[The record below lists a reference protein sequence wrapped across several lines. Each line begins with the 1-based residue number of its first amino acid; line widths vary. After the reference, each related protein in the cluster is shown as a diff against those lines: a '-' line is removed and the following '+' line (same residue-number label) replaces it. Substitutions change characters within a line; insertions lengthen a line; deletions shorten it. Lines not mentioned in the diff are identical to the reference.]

1 MKRRRGLRWE
11 WEPAGW
17 SQGETGQRAVARE
30 VRSGASRLHKRDDQ
44 RRDSRKPIT
53 RRSWRMSSF
62 MPLDSSWK
70 TAVVRVD
77 CSRA

>member
-1 MKRRRGLRWE
+1 MKRWQGLRWE
-11 WEPAGW
+11 WEPAGR

-53 RRSWRMSSF
+53 RPAAAA
-62 MPLDSSWK
+62 MP
-70 TAVVRVD
+70 AVCHGEVW
-77 CSRA
+77 A

>member
-1 MKRRRGLRWE
+1 MKRRRNLRWK

-53 RRSWRMSSF
+53 RPAAAA
-62 MPLDSSWK
+62 MP
-70 TAVVRVD
+70 AVCHGEVW
-77 CSRA
+77 A

>member
-17 SQGETGQRAVARE
+17 SQGETGQRAVARGGCSDAPRPRE
-30 VRSGASRLHKRDDQ
+30 DGDQ

-53 RRSWRMSSF
+53 KPAAAA
-62 MPLDSSWK
+62 MP
-70 TAVVRVD
+70 AVCHGEVW
-77 CSRA
+77 A

>member
-17 SQGETGQRAVARE
+17 SQGETGQRAGARE

-53 RRSWRMSSF
+53 RPAAAA
-62 MPLDSSWK
+62 MP
-70 TAVVRVD
+70 AVCHGEVW
-77 CSRA
+77 A

>member
-11 WEPAGW
+11 WEPAGR

-30 VRSGASRLHKRDDQ
+30 VRSGAFRPREDGDQ

-53 RRSWRMSSF
+53 KPAAAA
-62 MPLDSSWK
+62 MP
-70 TAVVRVD
+70 AVCHGEVW
-77 CSRA
+77 A

>member
-1 MKRRRGLRWE
+1 MKRRRNLRWK

-30 VRSGASRLHKRDDQ
+30 ARSDASRPRKRDDQ

-53 RRSWRMSSF
+53 RPAAAA
-62 MPLDSSWK
+62 MP
-70 TAVVRVD
+70 AVCHGEVW
-77 CSRA
+77 A

>member
-11 WEPAGW
+11 WEPAGR
-17 SQGETGQRAVARE
+17 SQGEAGQRAVARE

-53 RRSWRMSSF
+53 RPAAAA
-62 MPLDSSWK
+62 MP
-70 TAVVRVD
+70 AVCHGEVW
-77 CSRA
+77 A

>member
-1 MKRRRGLRWE
+1 MKRRRGPRWE
-11 WEPAGW
+11 WEPAGR

-53 RRSWRMSSF
+53 RPAAAA
-62 MPLDSSWK
+62 MP
-70 TAVVRVD
+70 AVCHGEVW
-77 CSRA
+77 A

>member
-11 WEPAGW
+11 WEPAGR

-30 VRSGASRLHKRDDQ
+30 VRSGAFRLHKRDDQ

-53 RRSWRMSSF
+53 RPAAAA
-62 MPLDSSWK
+62 MP
-70 TAVVRVD
+70 AVCHGEVW
-77 CSRA
+77 A

>member
-11 WEPAGW
+11 WEPAGRP
-17 SQGETGQRAVARE
+17 QGETGQRAVARE

-53 RRSWRMSSF
+53 RPAAAA
-62 MPLDSSWK
+62 MP
-70 TAVVRVD
+70 AVCHGEVW
-77 CSRA
+77 A

>member
-1 MKRRRGLRWE
+1 MKRRRCLRWE
-11 WEPAGW
+11 WEPADR

-53 RRSWRMSSF
+53 RPAAAA
-62 MPLDSSWK
+62 MP
-70 TAVVRVD
+70 AVCHGEVW
-77 CSRA
+77 A

>member
-11 WEPAGW
+11 WEPAGR

-30 VRSGASRLHKRDDQ
+30 VRSGAFRPRENGDQ

-53 RRSWRMSSF
+53 RPAAAA
-62 MPLDSSWK
+62 MP
-70 TAVVRVD
+70 AVCHGEVW
-77 CSRA
+77 A

>member
-1 MKRRRGLRWE
+1 MKRRRNLRWK

-30 VRSGASRLHKRDDQ
+30 ARSGASRPRKRDDQ

-53 RRSWRMSSF
+53 RPAAAA
-62 MPLDSSWK
+62 MP
-70 TAVVRVD
+70 AVCHGEVW
-77 CSRA
+77 A

>member
-1 MKRRRGLRWE
+1 MKRRRNLRWK

-30 VRSGASRLHKRDDQ
+30 ARSGASRLHKRDDQ

-53 RRSWRMSSF
+53 RPAAAA
-62 MPLDSSWK
+62 MP
-70 TAVVRVD
+70 AVCHGEVW
-77 CSRA
+77 A

>member
-1 MKRRRGLRWE
+1 MKRRQGLRWE

-53 RRSWRMSSF
+53 RPAAAA
-62 MPLDSSWK
+62 MP
-70 TAVVRVD
+70 AVCHGEVW
-77 CSRA
+77 A